1 MANIRNFEQLMEEVK
16 QIFQKHGS
24 GLIDF
29 QQNKI
34 YISFNFKELCKDI
47 VKLINEEVEKRSP
60 KRLLK

>member
-1 MANIRNFEQLMEEVK
+1 MKEVK

-47 VKLINEEVEKRSP
+47 VKLINEEIEKRSP